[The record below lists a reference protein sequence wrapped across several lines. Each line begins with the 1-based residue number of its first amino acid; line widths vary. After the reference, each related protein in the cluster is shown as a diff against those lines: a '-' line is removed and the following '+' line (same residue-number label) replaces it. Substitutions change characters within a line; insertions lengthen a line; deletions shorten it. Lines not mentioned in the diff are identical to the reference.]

1 VSAARIVVS
10 AKILVHE
17 APDVKGNRQ
26 ADRVNRTYP
35 EIVDAINRELPKE
48 IRVFN
53 CMKICASFNAQKS
66 CNWRHYS
73 YYMPMSLAGD
83 VDKLQEA
90 LGQFTDAHNYHNF
103 TNLSVRE
110 IRRAK
115 ERKAKKAA
123 AKKEKEWQDGPK
135 KSPEPASADKSG
147 HDEKSGEL
155 SGVENTVTPAVEE
168 SSRPKASDEPPAKK
182 PRTAD
187 PSESTAQEKQE
198 ASAPVKEASTPT
210 ATTPDDDEDMSSSQP
225 AVGGTYIPFSGEPS
239 PANYTFNAVA
249 SAIHSFTATPLEME
263 DGEKWVRVDVRGQFF
278 LYNQIRLM
286 IGGAIAYARGVFPS
300 ISCIQFAV
308 DTTYKFHSPLA
319 PACGLILH
327 TSGFTGMDTRA
338 GYAIMEHSHHDS
350 AIGDSK
356 PPKAAVYEFL
366 SAEQQEEADN
376 FLRSEIL
383 PEVRRQWLESNVE
396 KEFEDEWLNSAA
408 PITADDVTLMEKAV
422 KEAREAASGNNPCKH
437 LEAREKKIQSVKD
450 TIEKQEEALA
460 KDEKRQRKGLGL
472 KLPDATKR
480 QKLLIALLPNRTA
493 SDILC
498 TFPHEILPG
507 PRLYNITLRLAWAIV
522 FGDYGLS
529 ASSGLDDIM
538 KAVAEQGIKKL
549 EHEGKDINIMAG
561 YNKKDKKQQHHQ
573 HSDAEKAATDTAN
586 APGGEVENPMPE
598 PGTNDDSQ
606 QAVSV

>member
-1 VSAARIVVS
+1 
-10 AKILVHE
+10 
-17 APDVKGNRQ
+17 
-26 ADRVNRTYP
+26 
-35 EIVDAINRELPKE
+35 
-48 IRVFN
+48 
-53 CMKICASFNAQKS
+53 
-66 CNWRHYS
+66 
-73 YYMPMSLAGD
+73 
-83 VDKLQEA
+83 
-90 LGQFTDAHNYHNF
+90 
-103 TNLSVRE
+103 
-110 IRRAK
+110 
-115 ERKAKKAA
+115 AKKAA

-198 ASAPVKEASTPT
+198 ASVPVKEASTPT

-225 AVGGTYIPFSGEPS
+225 AVGGTYIPFSGSLLPRIQVLLDQC
-239 PANYTFNAVA
+239 N

-549 EHEGKDINIMAG
+549 EHEGKDINVMAG

>member
-1 VSAARIVVS
+1 
-10 AKILVHE
+10 
-17 APDVKGNRQ
+17 
-26 ADRVNRTYP
+26 
-35 EIVDAINRELPKE
+35 
-48 IRVFN
+48 
-53 CMKICASFNAQKS
+53 
-66 CNWRHYS
+66 
-73 YYMPMSLAGD
+73 
-83 VDKLQEA
+83 
-90 LGQFTDAHNYHNF
+90 
-103 TNLSVRE
+103 
-110 IRRAK
+110 
-115 ERKAKKAA
+115 
-123 AKKEKEWQDGPK
+123 
-135 KSPEPASADKSG
+135 
-147 HDEKSGEL
+147 
-155 SGVENTVTPAVEE
+155 
-168 SSRPKASDEPPAKK
+168 
-182 PRTAD
+182 
-187 PSESTAQEKQE
+187 
-198 ASAPVKEASTPT
+198 
-210 ATTPDDDEDMSSSQP
+210 
-225 AVGGTYIPFSGEPS
+225 
-239 PANYTFNAVA
+239 
-249 SAIHSFTATPLEME
+249 
-263 DGEKWVRVDVRGQFF
+263 
-278 LYNQIRLM
+278 M

-308 DTTYKFHSPLA
+308 DTNYKFHSPLA

-366 SAEQQEEADN
+366 SAEQQQEADK

-408 PITADDVTLMEKAV
+408 PITADDLASMEKAV
-422 KEAREAASGNNPCKH
+422 KEAQEAASGNNPCKH